1 VFGGHGYIHGN
12 GMEQF
17 VRDARI
23 NMIYEG
29 TNTIQSLDLLGRKV
43 LGDNGARLKK
53 FGKLIAAFV
62 EEEGTDEAMQEFI
75 NPLADL
81 GDKVTK
87 LTTELGM
94 KAFGNADEVGAAAVD
109 YLRVV
114 GHLCFAYFFAR
125 MARVALDRQKDAAT
139 AGDPFY
145 TAKLHTARFYFAKL
159 LPETATLIRTARAGL
174 PTLMAMD
181 EALF

>member
-1 VFGGHGYIHGN
+1 
-12 GMEQF
+12 MEQF

-29 TNTIQSLDLLGRKV
+29 TNTVQSLDLLGRKV
-43 LGDNGARLKK
+43 LGDNGAKLKK
-53 FGKLIAAFV
+53 FGKRIQAFV
-62 EEEGTDEAMQEFI
+62 EDEGVDEAMQEFV
-75 NPLADL
+75 NPLAEL

-109 YLRVV
+109 YLRVL
-114 GHLCFAYFFAR
+114 GHLTFAYFWAR
-125 MARVALDRQKDAAT
+125 MAKVALAQKDS
-139 AGDPFY
+139 GDPFY
-145 TAKLHTARFYFAKL
+145 VAKLATARFYFAKL
-159 LPETATLIRTARAGL
+159 LPETASLIRSARAGL
-174 PTLMAMD
+174 QPLMEMD

>member
-1 VFGGHGYIHGN
+1 MQVFGGHGYVREW

-29 TNTIQSLDLLGRKV
+29 TNTVQSLDLLGRKV
-43 LGDNGARLKK
+43 LADNGAKLKK
-53 FGKLIAAFV
+53 FGKRIQTFV
-62 EEEGTDEAMQEFI
+62 EDEGVDEAMQEFV

-109 YLRVV
+109 YLRVL
-114 GHLCFAYFFAR
+114 GHLAFAYFWAR
-125 MARVALDRQKDAAT
+125 MAKAALQKKDS
-139 AGDPFY
+139 GDPFY
-145 TAKLHTARFYFAKL
+145 TAKLATARFYFAKL
-159 LPETATLIRTARAGL
+159 LPETAGLIRSARAGL
-174 PTLMAMD
+174 QPLMEMD